1 MEVERALADL
11 AEVRDRLASVQE
23 FRGYSGSAAALSG
36 LVAVVA
42 GGIQFAV
49 APSPHTPDEI
59 GRYLGIWFLCLA
71 LALAINY
78 GALLAWYMRTAGRHE
93 RQQTRT
99 VGVAIIPAIALGAVL
114 SLAMIAH
121 KIYWILPG
129 IWYAS
134 YGIGLF
140 SSRAM
145 LPRGVILVASAFGL
159 AGAALILTLDTSLP
173 LRFWVMPL
181 GFGFGQMFIGYLLSQ
196 DRKAESTS

>member
-1 MEVERALADL
+1 MEVERAIADL

-23 FRGYSGSAAALSG
+23 FRGYSASAAALSG
-36 LVAVVA
+36 LMAVMA
-42 GGIQFAV
+42 GGIQWMI
-49 APSPHTPDEI
+49 APAPQTPDAV
-59 GRYLGIWFLCLA
+59 GRYLEIWFVCLA

-78 GALLAWYMRTAGRHE
+78 GALLAWYVRIAGRHE
-93 RQQTRT
+93 RSQTRT

-121 KIYWILPG
+121 GMPWLLPG

-145 LPRGVILVASAFGL
+145 LPRGVILVASAFGI

-181 GFGFGQMFIGYLLSQ
+181 GFGFGQMFSGYRLSQ
-196 DRKAESTS
+196 DRKAETMS

>member
-23 FRGYSGSAAALSG
+23 FRGYSGSAAVLSG
-36 LVAVVA
+36 LIAVIA
-42 GGIQFAV
+42 GVIQWAV
-49 APSPHTPDEI
+49 APAPQSPDAIH
-59 GRYLGIWFLCLA
+59 RYLEIWFVCLG

-78 GALLAWYMRTAGRHE
+78 GALLIWYVRIAGRHE
-93 RQQTRT
+93 RRQTRT

-114 SLAMIAH
+114 SLAMLAH
-121 KIYWILPG
+121 GMAWLLPG
-129 IWYAS
+129 VWYAS

-145 LPRGVILVASAFGL
+145 LPRGVIFVTSGFGL
-159 AGAALILTLDTSLP
+159 AGAALILTLDTTLP

-196 DRKAESTS
+196 DRKSEIAL